1 MGLLGIVDSVL
12 GSDFSGSKAKKN
24 IDKASATANAAN
36 SQAIETLKQYGD
48 KAVNSFINY
57 TNQGM
62 DVVSAAER
70 AASEAQASGFQQ
82 GQQTYT
88 DYLNRALGQAG
99 GAQQDYTGTQ
109 ERLGAQTRSDLL
121 GMFDQANQAR
131 QPYEQAGMQLLG
143 AVPSLAAALGISG
156 QSYDVAASP
165 LYSWQKE
172 QLDRNL
178 THQLA
183 AMGINNDAAAAM
195 IRSQGIGQLGAEERE
210 RQVANLMQ
218 TAGMGLNVA
227 STFGQPQMQQA
238 QMLGSQGMN
247 QQQMMLA
254 AQQAA
259 QAGDM
264 ATANMLMQAANDLA
278 NMQVNQG
285 LNQANI
291 INQSALAR
299 GGMLSGLGQNIGQ
312 TQLGIGG
319 NVAQGQI
326 AQGQNLMNAGI
337 AKAQIPNGMN
347 QLINTGLQLYGM
359 GAFGGGSRL
368 PAIGSTP
375 TGAAT
380 PTPIPDY
387 QLGFRNDY
395 VYGLG
400 R

>member
-1 MGLLGIVDSVL
+1 
-12 GSDFSGSKAKKN
+12 
-24 IDKASATANAAN
+24 
-36 SQAIETLKQYGD
+36 
-48 KAVNSFINY
+48 
-57 TNQGM
+57 
-62 DVVSAAER
+62 
-70 AASEAQASGFQQ
+70 
-82 GQQTYT
+82 
-88 DYLNRALGQAG
+88 
-99 GAQQDYTGTQ
+99 
-109 ERLGAQTRSDLL
+109 
-121 GMFDQANQAR
+121 MFDQANQAR

-143 AVPSLAAALGISG
+143 AVPSLAAALGLSG

-210 RQVANLMQ
+210 RQVNNLLQ

-247 QQQMMLA
+247 QQQMILA

-264 ATANMLMQAANDLA
+264 ATANMLMQAASDLA

-285 LNQANI
+285 LNQASI

-337 AKAQIPNGMN
+337 AKAQIPNGVN

-359 GAFGGGSRL
+359 GAFGGGGVKPST
-368 PAIGSTP
+368 AMTTTP
-375 TGAAT
+375 TAS
-380 PTPIPDY
+380 TPIPDY
-387 QLGFRNDY
+387 QFGLKNDY
-395 VYGLG
+395 VYGL
-400 R
+400 RR